1 MRFKKNKYNN
11 LERLI
16 FFIYFSHYYNDTMDL
31 NKAQI
36 IGRITQDLELK
47 QTPNGQNVMSFSV
60 ATNRNWTDGSGM
72 KQEQVEFH
80 NVVLW
85 GKLAEIAAQYMSK
98 GRKLFLEGRLQTRT
112 WEAQDGTKRY
122 KTEIVWE
129 NMIMLDGNRDSSE
142 NTDFNKGGATMNSS
156 PAVKKSTPAAEQ
168 EISVEDIPF

>member
-1 MRFKKNKYNN
+1 
-11 LERLI
+11 
-16 FFIYFSHYYNDTMDL
+16 MDL

-47 QTPNGQNVMSFSV
+47 QTPNWQNVISFSV
-60 ATNRNWTDGSGM
+60 ATNRNWTDSSWM

-85 GKLAEIAAQYMSK
+85 WKLAEIADKYLNKWS
-98 GRKLFLEGRLQTRT
+98 KLFIEWRLQTRS

-129 NMIMLDGNRDSSE
+129 NMIMLDSKADSESLSNNSNWGNTS
-142 NTDFNKGGATMNSS
+142 A
-156 PAVKKSTPAAEQ
+156 AVKKSSPKVEE
-168 EISVEDIPF
+168 EISIEDIPF

>member
-1 MRFKKNKYNN
+1 
-11 LERLI
+11 
-16 FFIYFSHYYNDTMDL
+16 MDL

-60 ATNRNWTDGSGM
+60 ATNRNWTDWSGM

-85 GKLAEIAAQYMSK
+85 GKLAEIANQYLRKWS
-98 GRKLFLEGRLQTRT
+98 KLFLEWRIQTRS

-129 NMIMLDGNRDSSE
+129 NMIMLDSKADSE
-142 NTDFNKGGATMNSS
+142 NFSKSS
-156 PAVKKSTPAAEQ
+156 NTWVNNTPAVKKSSPKAEE
-168 EISVEDIPF
+168 EISIEDIPF